1 MPLRSSPEQEPDADF
16 WKQETLDSID
26 RVASTY
32 NEFNVASKAATAP
45 SAGPLASPY
54 PLANIKRGSM
64 DVRRGAL
71 PHDVTTALTYGLDL
85 VRYGAMLVEVG
96 GRPQVAN
103 HAALAILDKK
113 DGLCLTNGGLIADRA
128 SDTRLLIKLLQEAIR
143 TPELGEPKQ
152 SPLTLPR
159 KTARTSLIVRVIPGP
174 ALHDWPGRDTSA
186 AMLML
191 YDQDLKLEASLSILS
206 RLYGLTR
213 GEAVLAAGLMR
224 GKSLEEAADELF
236 ISLHT
241 ARTHLKRIFMKT
253 DTHRQT
259 ELVVRIF
266 PAVLWSTNLAE
277 TKPTVPKVGL

>member
-1 MPLRSSPEQEPDADF
+1 MAMPLRSSPEQEPDTDF
-16 WKQETLDSID
+16 WKREALDSID

-32 NEFNVASKAATAP
+32 NEFGVESKAVTSV
-45 SAGPLASPY
+45 SADSLVGPYSS
-54 PLANIKRGSM
+54 ANIKSGSA
-64 DVRRGAL
+64 DEQRAAL
-71 PHDVTTALTYGLDL
+71 PHDVSTALTYGFDL
-85 VRYGAMLVEVG
+85 VRYGAMLVAVG

-103 HAALAILDKK
+103 HTALAILDKK

-128 SDTRLLIKLLQEAIR
+128 SDTRLLIKLLQEAIQ
-143 TPELGEPKQ
+143 TPELGEPKE

-174 ALHDWPGRDTSA
+174 GLGCWPGKGNGA

-191 YDQDLKLEASLSILS
+191 YDQDMKLEVNLSILC

-213 GEAVLAAGLMR
+213 GEAVLAASLMR
-224 GKSLEEAADELF
+224 GKSLEEAAEELF

-266 PAVLWSTNLAE
+266 PAVL
-277 TKPTVPKVGL
+277 